1 MEQQWREC
9 PFIAQK
15 RGCGRF
21 AHVPEGEEGGQRLK
35 PVSAEIR
42 AKDSRG
48 CDLRRKAKL
57 LRLYHNAR
65 ALHAGHRQL
74 AT

>member
-1 MEQQWREC
+1 M
-9 PFIAQK
+9 PFH
-15 RGCGRF
+15 RTETGLWRF

-57 LRLYHNAR
+57 LRLYHNSL
-65 ALHAGHRQL
+65 ALYAGHRQL